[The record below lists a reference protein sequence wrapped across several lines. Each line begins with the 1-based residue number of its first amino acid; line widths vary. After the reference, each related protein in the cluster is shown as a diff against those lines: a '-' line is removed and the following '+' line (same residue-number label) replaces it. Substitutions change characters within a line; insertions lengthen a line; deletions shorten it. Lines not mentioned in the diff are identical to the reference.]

1 MDEIPMTPREFK
13 RGILRLAEPS
23 IALVNDEVV
32 ARHLAAAYID
42 ADEKTRA
49 ACSQMLREDL
59 HQTNGER

>member
-1 MDEIPMTPREFK
+1 MSNEPMAPREFK

-42 ADEKTRA
+42 ADEEARA
-49 ACSQMLREDL
+49 DCSRMLREDL
-59 HQTNGER
+59 RQTNGER